1 MRYVKK
7 KSSFRPLI
15 AALGEVLWDMFPSGK
30 QPGGAPA
37 NFVHHAGRLGADA
50 FLVSRVGRDDAGDEL
65 LACLEAHGI
74 PFAYIGRDPQ
84 HPTGTVHV
92 TVDVT
97 GQPDYTIR
105 EHVAWDFLPWESE
118 LASLASQVDA
128 VCFGSLCQRN
138 ADSRTTVERFLN
150 ATPETCARIFD
161 INLRQGFYTIEI
173 LRHSLELA
181 TLLKL
186 NTEELNVLSQGLSL
200 SGTPER
206 RLKQILERYSLD
218 LVALTRGQEGSLL
231 VTSEMSSEHS
241 GFPVEVV
248 DTVGA
253 GDAFTAALVLGWL
266 KCKDLDEINRD
277 ANRVA
282 GQVCSHKGAWTPL
295 DTPSRRESYAKQ

>member
-1 MRYVKK
+1 MNEKG
-7 KSSFRPLI
+7 SFRPLI
-15 AALGEVLWDMFPSGK
+15 AALGEVLWDMFPGGR

-37 NFVHHAGRLGADA
+37 NFVHHAGKLGADA
-50 FLVSRVGRDDAGDEL
+50 YLVSLVGRDDTGDEL
-65 LACLEAHGI
+65 LVRLEAHGI

-92 TVDVT
+92 AVDEA
-97 GQPDYTIR
+97 GQPDFIIH
-105 EHVAWDFLPWESE
+105 ENVAWDFLPWDSE
-118 LASLASQVDA
+118 LAALASRVDA
-128 VCFGSLCQRN
+128 VCFGSLCQRTV
-138 ADSRTTVERFLN
+138 DTRTTVERFLK
-150 ATPETCARIFD
+150 ATSETCARIFD
-161 INLRQGFYTIEI
+161 INLRQDFYTIEI
-173 LRHSLELA
+173 LRHSLERA

-186 NTEELNVLSQGLSL
+186 NTEELNVLSQALSL

-206 RLKQILERYSLD
+206 RLKQIMENFSLQ

-231 VTSEMSSEHS
+231 VTSGASSEHP

-266 KCKDLDEINRD
+266 QHKDLDEINLD

-295 DTPSRRESYAKQ
+295 DTPSMRQSYVKK